1 MPPPRSFAVN
11 LLPGGVT
18 NERGFSESLKVEH
31 STGTT
36 AAVVIGTV
44 LAQKMLLE
52 AGRYLDQVDESFGP

>member
-1 MPPPRSFAVN
+1 MN
-11 LLPGGVT
+11 LLHGGVA

-36 AAVVIGTV
+36 AAIVIGTV

>member
-1 MPPPRSFAVN
+1 MN
-11 LLPGGVT
+11 LLHGGVT

-31 STGTT
+31 STGT
-36 AAVVIGTV
+36 AAGVVIGTV